1 MTKIGLLIPSVNTVA
16 EGEFHAGTP
25 AEVTVHTA
33 RMRIDGTSAE
43 DVRAMVAGSL
53 PRAARDVAAVRPD
66 IVVLA
71 CTAVGA
77 VLGAVGEGQLVSEL
91 ERDLG
96 VPVVSMNAAVRHA
109 LARAGARRVA
119 VITPY
124 PADVTDSVAAGVAG
138 AGLEVA
144 VAAGMG
150 FEDAFHIAAIPVEQ
164 LLEFVEVSTRGASF
178 DTLFLSCGNL
188 RMLEAR
194 AVLSERF
201 GVPVVASNLAAL
213 DDALELLAAQRGTG
227 V

>member
-1 MTKIGLLIPSVNTVA
+1 MTRIGLLIPAVNTVA

-25 AEVTVHTA
+25 TEVTVHTA
-33 RMRIDGTSAE
+33 RMRIDGTSAD
-43 DVRAMVAGSL
+43 DVRAMVAESL
-53 PRAARDVAAVRPD
+53 PQAARDVAAVRPD
-66 IVVLA
+66 VVVLA

-77 VLGAVGEGQLVSEL
+77 VLGAAGEQQLVHEL
-91 ERDLG
+91 ERDLD
-96 VPVVSMNAAVRHA
+96 VQVVSMNAAVSHA
-109 LARAGARRVA
+109 LTRAGAHRVA

-124 PADVTDSVAAGVAG
+124 PADVTESVAAGVAS

-150 FEDAFHIAAIPVEQ
+150 FEDAFYISDIPLEQ
-164 LLEFVEVSTRGASF
+164 LVEFVDASTRGVSF

-213 DDALELLAAQRGTG
+213 DDALELLAARTISGD
-227 V
+227 